1 MKLLEQQKKKKYQI
15 SMIEN
20 LKKGNI
26 EKNKLLINKLQ
37 RGTIKNQNI
46 FKLLMDVSKTCS
58 LGEITDALFEV
69 GGEYRRNM

>member
-1 MKLLEQQKKKKYQI
+1 MKLLEQQKKKKKYQI

-46 FKLLMDVSKTCS
+46 FKLLMDVSKTYF
-58 LGEITDALFEV
+58 TWRNN
-69 GGEYRRNM
+69 RRFI

>member
-46 FKLLMDVSKTCS
+46 FKLLMDVSKHVH
-58 LGEITDALFEV
+58 LEK
-69 GGEYRRNM
+69 